1 MAILKIAR
9 LGHPIL
15 RRVADPVDPEEV
27 RSPRIQRLI
36 QDLLDTVDE
45 ADGAGLA
52 APQVHAS
59 LRVVV
64 LQLDPEVGM
73 EVWINPELTPGSD
86 DEVLTFEGCLSVPGL
101 RGLVARPG
109 QVHVRALDQKGVPFE
124 RQLEGFPAVVAQH
137 ECDHLDGVL
146 YVDKVEPKTLTFVE
160 EHRRYGRL
168 LWGPAPDDETSESA
182 DTSEDDTSGASD
194 GAAAAEA

>member
-9 LGHPIL
+9 LGHPVL
-15 RRVADPVDPEEV
+15 RRVADPIDPEAV
-27 RSPRIQRLI
+27 RSAAVQRLI
-36 QDLLDTVDE
+36 RDLLDTVDE

-73 EVWINPELTPGSD
+73 EVWVNPELTATTE

-101 RGLVARPG
+101 RGLVARPAE
-109 QVHVRALDQKGVPFE
+109 VHVRALDHNGVPFE
-124 RQLEGFPAVVAQH
+124 RHLEGFPAVVAQH

-168 LWGPAPDDETSESA
+168 LWGPESDDDGPDSDDDITDAPAEGVDP
-182 DTSEDDTSGASD
+182 
-194 GAAAAEA
+194 AAEA